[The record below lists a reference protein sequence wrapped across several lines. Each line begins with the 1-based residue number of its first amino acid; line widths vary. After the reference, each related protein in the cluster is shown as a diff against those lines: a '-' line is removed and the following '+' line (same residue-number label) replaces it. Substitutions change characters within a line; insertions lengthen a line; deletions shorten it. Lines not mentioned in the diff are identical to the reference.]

1 MFICIFMTK
10 VLSNNKILSILGYQN
25 NPKQSST
32 STELDLNT
40 PLVQD
45 DLSDPLKSMIRYK

>member
-1 MFICIFMTK
+1 MFISIFMTK
-10 VLSNNKILSILGYQN
+10 VFLNNKILSILGYQN